1 MNNNFVESI
10 KRKAETDLQVD
21 YKLESRKQKIYKIM
35 KEKTFPPYDTT
46 KMAIPQ
52 FNFKIANPK
61 IHSTRIIIIIII
73 INK

>member
-21 YKLESRKQKIYKIM
+21 YKLESRKHKIYKIM

-52 FNFKIANPK
+52 FNLKLPIPRRRRK
-61 IHSTRIIIIIII
+61 
-73 INK
+73 KK